1 MRPKDIRGSLPEYF
15 HDFLFDSVAEGYCQS
30 CWIQLSEWN
39 SVFAFTFFYKAKAHY
54 FLRWCFRVPSLE
66 LIYLLLRCPGGGK
79 EIGTYLYHIT
89 ISWSVEWIG
98 GWGISCDHAV
108 LLNCFFVGPQ
118 WAHGWLKEACL
129 WYDWYQTGPPEPSRC
144 FPLLPKPRPAN
155 HAERTPAEQPR
166 EQWGAA
172 KPAICIYTLMQ
183 HTNTHARYF
192 HKCGGGIGKQRAK
205 RRGINHDTHTVCSE
219 IRSGIVMSFVFRKQK
234 KPSCS
239 HTLTLTFSL
248 SNFT

>member
-30 CWIQLSEWN
+30 CWIKLSEWN

-89 ISWSVEWIG
+89 ILWSVEWIG

-108 LLNCFFVGPQ
+108 LLNCFFHRSAVSSRLTERGLFMIRLVPDWATWAFTVFPPSPQTSASQSRWAYACRTAKRTVG
-118 WAHGWLKEACL
+118 CS
-129 WYDWYQTGPPEPSRC
+129 QTRH
-144 FPLLPKPRPAN
+144 LYI
-155 HAERTPAEQPR
+155 H
-166 EQWGAA
+166 
-172 KPAICIYTLMQ
+172 
-183 HTNTHARYF
+183 THAT
-192 HKCGGGIGKQRAK
+192 HK
-205 RRGINHDTHTVCSE
+205 HT
-219 IRSGIVMSFVFRKQK
+219 R
-234 KPSCS
+234 
-239 HTLTLTFSL
+239 
-248 SNFT
+248 